1 MFCPNY
7 KNKEVFDG
15 FNKMVEA
22 FGGRAL
28 SEEEFRSADLR
39 NERTGLDYL
48 AMEAAYTTYD
58 RNNGNFL
65 DLAPNGKP
73 SLLFQTLLEYTVD
86 EKEAIKMKSN
96 VYSDEFFK
104 WFGNWIIPATPD
116 LAEDENISSGE
127 VSKVVDE
134 NGEPLIVYHASTK
147 LFEEFDKEKATPPK
161 FDSYYNVDPFK
172 DVAFYFSTS
181 SDYAFGMFTTSWSPR
196 RQLYPVYLNIKNI
209 FTEHLVEDSPKTK
222 RAFFRDG
229 YFHVHTNNVGRA
241 LAAIR
246 DLELNVDGFVGKD
259 TGFEDSDHT
268 EFAVI
273 NPNQIKH
280 VENLGTFNPNNPNI
294 YKIPAF
300 NDRMQV
306 EESIAN
312 ISYSGQFKN
321 AGFTKSF
328 STGVAQKLL
337 NGEKVSSKEIVADL
351 KQTDAFS
358 IENSV
363 LADILGIHDVPVHLD
378 SELENDT
385 LATTEILDDGTTI
398 IALNHNLIDKV
409 SQGFLSEAILHEII
423 HAVTVPAFLLQN
435 TKERKDLA
443 RATSRITKMLRK
455 AYSKEYILL
464 SDVESAKYALSD
476 DAEFASIFMTDAEA
490 RNEFFNLARQLDNHK
505 GFVMRALSN
514 FINSLASLFVN
525 KTLIKDNQQKLNDY
539 HNILTKHLVNA
550 PIIQKGKPL
559 SKEEISLLRKA
570 IDKRTAYNEYVIET
584 SKRAEKRSNI
594 IQANAIK
601 VWKKLDPDSAAAK
614 SNPYDFN
621 QIINALKIRIN
632 AIRTSSFTE
641 SEKNKY
647 ITDTQIQIDMLG
659 NDNITKWVAMSSI
672 IAQAVPQ
679 LLSDIK
685 EIRSM
690 VNAGELP
697 SSKDLMYQIH
707 SNFKLYE
714 NVIGA
719 MGGLLNQNDTVSS
732 ILQQFNERAVS
743 DKDKLQEKDINHL
756 RQVINDAAAT
766 IQDGLKLLQIL
777 HHKWSIDTIQS
788 IGKKV
793 NNPDIDLF
801 IQQIESDPT
810 VVSTGI
816 SGIERMFSAMDS
828 MDNTIL
834 RTMEYILNNA
844 LTKAEDKVTAKADEF
859 TRVLSRLGVGESIL
873 DCYEYDD
880 NGRTTGWLAR
890 DRNFGKFYQDYDA
903 EILRINQVIKEKYH
917 LDDLDVELNRT
928 APQQEDARKEWNHL
942 KNEWCKKF
950 AERKMLPEYYEMWN
964 EVSSTAKA
972 ALGAINTE
980 ISAILS
986 KKGVIDDNGRRHLEI
1001 LTDEEFRDYNKLI
1014 IQKNLL
1020 KSDID
1025 EFGHPKTG
1033 TSLEIAKELQAVYEK
1048 MNSSSDELTFAIEE
1062 WQEELDY
1069 NIENV
1074 WGGREEYNKYLAGE
1088 ENDFDEKAFKK
1099 WHSRN
1104 SVYRMKEENGE
1115 AIVYHMIDEEMG
1127 DSVVDYGPEVDAL
1140 LEERRKIYA
1149 AYKGSSREVLGSE
1162 ISQGLRASLK
1172 KLDIEISKAKR
1183 RAKAKSPQL
1192 RNSVAKKNRI
1202 RKKYIKYVPTYEFE
1216 QLKAEARKMAAG
1228 DEEKYWSLMLNYG
1241 YMDDDS
1247 GYEFYR
1253 PYSYF
1258 TRAVAIDE
1266 SLMEYVPNIQWVN
1279 RSENRFKNPDFI
1291 ESYGANMIPKK
1302 IGKYDNSIAYEKVSK
1317 TGTALNDLY
1326 TLVQKTIAESNAM
1339 QTNRQYTD
1347 DYLLPQ
1353 EAGSIWKKMKNH
1365 GWFGWFP
1372 VLIRHIFEKIGLG
1385 IGKFSRSHIEEDL
1398 VDLGSSAVLDS
1409 VDESTGLPVESSPI
1423 KGKYPDGREF
1433 HILPQYYTRR
1443 LKDPS
1448 QLSSDLVGIV
1458 LDYYKMSC
1466 YYDAKSNIRDDME
1479 LLLDFMRQDK
1489 YEATDT
1495 QFANEKGKKK
1505 REPGAVEA
1513 AKQFL
1518 EMKLYDMRRLS
1529 KTFKLGP
1536 FEWQW
1541 TKFVD
1546 EFKNYTTTRNLGW
1559 SPKVALVGMATSLH
1573 AHHINM
1579 LVGQNYGKLNA
1590 ARATWYV
1597 LQEVFFHNVGGI
1609 GMIANNDS
1617 NNIISK
1623 ISEKYRFA
1631 NQFERKT
1638 KHSNRSRGVRA
1649 AQLITSP
1656 FNMLSFVDFIT
1667 KAIIAVSILDNYHLV
1682 DGKFI
1687 SEDQLKSSR
1696 YLYTDE
1702 EYEEKYRQYKTGV
1715 TLYSQMKVVDKEL
1728 VFPSSYDEHTNHI
1741 ITNQIQKIAEYADG
1755 MATPLQ
1761 RAAITRSWVG
1771 CFIMI
1776 HKQFLPLILQRAF
1789 GKRVYDYD
1797 MEQYKN
1803 GVFRNMFKY
1812 IYEIAANNF
1821 LAGTALSTVAGIAFF
1836 SQPYMIGLSSLAG
1849 AALYGYGKYQRKQ
1862 TGEKSKS
1869 IKQINKE
1876 WFHNFEDEKST
1887 KISNQNKYDLKEF
1900 LWKVALYHV
1909 LALGVTMLCAKADD
1923 DDDDQWLQFL
1933 AYIARAFQWEAYTE
1947 FRMDD
1952 LLNTFKSPTP
1962 ATGTIDAIQEIGH
1975 TVSPQGNFLD
1985 VPSLFYEY
1993 GDEVFDDIITT
2004 PGAYEGKTKL
2014 ERSII
2019 KATPYKNWIEQIHDS
2034 QKKRNYFEN
2043 QIMHIEKD

>member
-1 MFCPNY
+1 MKYNMFCPNY

-73 SLLFQTLLEYTVD
+73 SLLYQILLEYTNGD

-104 WFGNWIIPATPD
+104 WFGNWILPATPD
-116 LAEDENISSGE
+116 LEEGEDVDFGE
-127 VSKVVDE
+127 ISKVVDQ
-134 NGEPLIVYHASTK
+134 NGEPLVVWH
-147 LFEEFDKEKATPPK
+147 
-161 FDSYYNVDPFK
+161 
-172 DVAFYFSTS
+172 
-181 SDYAFGMFTTSWSPR
+181 
-196 RQLYPVYLNIKNI
+196 
-209 FTEHLVEDSPKTK
+209 
-222 RAFFRDG
+222 
-229 YFHVHTNNVGRA
+229 HTNNPNLDEFKLDFKNYFQKDGGTNKAFFFDENAHGTLGRKY
-241 LAAIR
+241 
-246 DLELNVDGFVGKD
+246 DLPLYLNVKELNEYNETKQQLHDRGTSYRQIVNKSAEQNDQDGGVHMKD
-259 TGFEDSDHT
+259 FDDNKMEHQSIWITH
-268 EFAVI
+268 
-273 NPNQIKH
+273 NPNQAKH
-280 VENLGTFNPNNPNI
+280 VTNLKKFSTTNNNI
-294 YKIPAF
+294 YQIPNF
-300 NDRMQV
+300 EV
-306 EESIAN
+306 EQAVAN
-312 ISYSGQFKN
+312 LDHGSQFLN

-328 STGVAQKLL
+328 SSSTAQKLL
-337 NGEKVSSKEIVADL
+337 NGEKVSSKDIVAEL
-351 KQTDAFS
+351 KSHDAFS
-358 IENSV
+358 IENSI
-363 LADILGIHDVPVHLD
+363 LADILGMHDVPVHLD
-378 SELENDT
+378 YELENDT

-398 IALNHNLIDKV
+398 ISLNRNLVDKV

-423 HAVTVPAFLLQN
+423 HAVTVPAFLLNKTQEQRN
-435 TKERKDLA
+435 LVK
-443 RATSRITKMLRK
+443 ATSRITKMLRK

-464 SDVESAKYALSD
+464 SDIDSAKYALSD
-476 DAEFASIFMTDAEA
+476 DIEFASVFMTDAEA
-490 RNEFFNLARQLDNHK
+490 RNEFFSLASQLDDNK
-505 GFVMRALSN
+505 WFVKKALIN

-525 KTLIKDNQQKLNDY
+525 KTIIKDNQQKLNDY
-539 HNILTKHLVNA
+539 YNTLIKHLVNA
-550 PIIQKGKPL
+550 PIIQKGKAL
-559 SKEEISLLRKA
+559 TKDEISILRKG
-570 IDKRTAYNEYVIET
+570 INKRTAYNEYVIET
-584 SKRAEKRSNI
+584 SKHAEKLSNI
-594 IQANAIK
+594 ISAHAIK
-601 VWKKLDPDSAAAK
+601 VWKKLDPNSAAAK
-614 SNPYDFN
+614 SNPYDFD

-632 AIRTSSFTE
+632 AIRTSGFSDF
-641 SEKNKY
+641 EKNKY

-659 NDNITKWVAMSSI
+659 NDNITKWVALSSI
-672 IAQAVPQ
+672 AAQSIPQ

-685 EIRSM
+685 EIRAM
-690 VNAGELP
+690 VNADELP
-697 SSKDLMYQIH
+697 SAKDLMYQIH

-714 NVIGA
+714 NVIA
-719 MGGLLNQNDTVSS
+719 SISGLLNQKDTVSS
-732 ILQQFNERAVS
+732 IVQQFNDKAIS
-743 DKDKLQEKDINHL
+743 DKDKLQEKDINKL
-756 RQVINDAAAT
+756 RQVINDASAI
-766 IQDGLKLLQIL
+766 IQDGLRLLEII
-777 HHKWSIDTIQS
+777 HHKWSIDIIETV
-788 IGKKV
+788 GKKV

-801 IQQIESDPT
+801 IQQIKTDPT

-834 RTMEYILNNA
+834 RTMEYILNQA
-844 LTKAEDKVTAKADEF
+844 LTKAEDKVTEKADAF
-859 TRVLSRLGVGESIL
+859 SKALSRLSFGESLL
-873 DCYEYDD
+873 DCYEYDN
-880 NGRTTGWLAR
+880 NGRTTGWLVR

-903 EILRINQVIKEKYH
+903 EILRINQVIKEKYN
-917 LDDLDVELNRT
+917 LEDLDVELNRT
-928 APQQEDARKEWNHL
+928 APQQEDARKEWNHM
-942 KNEWCKKF
+942 KNEWCRWF

-986 KKGVIDDNGRRHLEI
+986 KKGVIDEHGRRHLDV
-1001 LTDEEFRDYNKLI
+1001 LTDEEFRDYNRLI

-1025 EFGHPKTG
+1025 EFGHKKTG
-1033 TSLEIAKELQAVYEK
+1033 TALQIAKELQAVYEK
-1048 MNSSSDELTFAIEE
+1048 MNDSSDQLTFAVDE
-1062 WQEELDY
+1062 WQRELDY
-1069 NIENV
+1069 NINNV

-1104 SVYRMKEENGE
+1104 SVYRMKEEDGE
-1115 AIVYHMIDEEMG
+1115 AIVYRMIEEEMG
-1127 DSVVDYGPEVDAL
+1127 DSVVDYGQEVEDL

-1149 AYKGSSREVLGSE
+1149 AYKGSSREILGSE
-1162 ISQGLRASLK
+1162 ISEGLRASLK

-1183 RAKAKSPQL
+1183 RAKAKSPAL
-1192 RNSVAKKNRI
+1192 RNAVAKKNRI
-1202 RKKYIKYVPTYEFE
+1202 RKKYIKYVNTYEFE
-1216 QLKAEARKMAAG
+1216 QLREQARKIANG
-1228 DEEKYWSLMLNYG
+1228 DEEKYFALLLNYG
-1241 YMDDDS
+1241 YMDDDA

-1258 TRAVAIDE
+1258 TKAVAVDA
-1266 SLMEYVPNIQWVN
+1266 SLMEYVPNIQWMN

-1302 IGKYDNSIAYEKVSK
+1302 IDKYDNTEAYERVTKP
-1317 TGTALNDLY
+1317 GTAISDIYN
-1326 TLVQKTIAESNAM
+1326 LVKNTIAESNAM

-1353 EAGSIWKKMKNH
+1353 EEGSVWKKMKHH

-1372 VLIRHIFEKIGLG
+1372 VLIRHIFEKIGIG

-1398 VDLGSSAVLDS
+1398 VDLGSSAALDA
-1409 VDESTGLPVESSPI
+1409 VDESTGLPTQSSPI

-1448 QLSSDLVGIV
+1448 QLSSDLIGIV

-1466 YYDAKSNIRDDME
+1466 YYDAKSNIKDDME
-1479 LLLDFMRQDK
+1479 LLLDFIRQDK
-1489 YEATDT
+1489 YAATDT
-1495 QFANEKGKKK
+1495 QFANNKKK
-1505 REPGAVEA
+1505 SKRDPGAVEMA
-1513 AKQFL
+1513 QQFL

-1541 TKFVD
+1541 TKLVD
-1546 EFKNYTTTRNLGW
+1546 QVKNYTTTRNLGY
-1559 SPKVALVGMATSLH
+1559 SPKIALVGLATSLH

-1579 LVGQNYGKLNA
+1579 VVGQNYKIKNA
-1590 ARATWYV
+1590 AKATWYV
-1597 LQEVFFHNVGGI
+1597 LQEVFWNNAGGVG
-1609 GMIANNDS
+1609 MVANNNS
-1617 NNIISK
+1617 NNIIAK

-1638 KHSNRSRGVRA
+1638 KHSNRSRFVRA

-1687 SEDQLKSSR
+1687 SEDQLKASR
-1696 YLYTDE
+1696 YLYSDE
-1702 EYEEKYRQYKTGV
+1702 EYEEKYKQYKKGE
-1715 TLYSQMKVVDKEL
+1715 TLYSQMKVVGNEL
-1728 VFPSSYDEHTNHI
+1728 IFPSSYDEDTNHI
-1741 ITNQIQKIAEYADG
+1741 VTNQIQKIAEYADG

-1812 IYEIAANNF
+1812 IYEVAANNF
-1821 LAGTALSTVAGIAFF
+1821 LAGTALSTVAGVAFF

-1849 AALYGYGKYQRKQ
+1849 MAMYGYGKYQRK
-1862 TGEKSKS
+1862 KSGTKAKS
-1869 IKQINKE
+1869 IKEINKQ
-1876 WFHNFEDEKST
+1876 WFHTFEDAKST

-1909 LALGVTMLCAKADD
+1909 LALGVTALCAKADD
-1923 DDDDQWLQFL
+1923 DDDDDQLLQFL
-1933 AYIARAFQWEAYTE
+1933 AYIARAFQWEAYSE
-1947 FRMDD
+1947 FRLDD

-1962 ATGTIDAIQEIGH
+1962 ATGLIDAVQEVGH
-1975 TVSPQGNFLD
+1975 TISPQANFLD
-1985 VPSLFYEY
+1985 IPSLFYEY
-1993 GDEVFDDIITT
+1993 GDDVFDDVITT
-2004 PGAYEGKTKL
+2004 PGAYEDMTVF
-2014 ERSII
+2014 ERSLI
-2019 KATPYKNWIEQIHDS
+2019 KATPFKNWIEQLYDS